1 MTWTRDG
8 RVQHPSLQRAAR
20 GQAGEVSHCRDAR
33 SQGSI
38 AGATTAAPSAA
49 DCHDGGIPFTER
61 QRRKGSACIVG
72 RGISNG
78 LGSASPD
85 DRRIRLDQPDVLA
98 SNHFGNPEY
107 SLPVHDILSFSL

>member
-8 RVQHPSLQRAAR
+8 RVRHPSFKGLR
-20 GQAGEVSHCRDAR
+20 EDKPIDSR
-33 SQGSI
+33 SDDRC
-38 AGATTAAPSAA
+38 TSAA